1 MCTDS
6 GQNPLRI
13 PCRLRQCRREPIDF
27 VWFCDICGFVNFR
40 MLFFFPVSTKIQ
52 WFAPSFSTFFHSNI
66 INADLPFDL
75 SHPFTN
81 FQEHVRNKQRY
92 NKMLKDCLSRVWGC
106 QHGNDESTC
115 ANCCSDLRTEGT
127 PIVLAILAKFGRS
140 VSWFI
145 LAREDHL
152 QRYISEWD
160 HAGTTYGLLKWKI
173 CFTLHLLWSEF
184 CLKDSRVRR
193 KMRLKEE
200 ISPSDPIEAWTI

>member
-1 MCTDS
+1 MMMMMMIIILLIS
-6 GQNPLRI
+6 KWIYLF
-13 PCRLRQCRREPIDF
+13 E
-27 VWFCDICGFVNFR
+27 R
-40 MLFFFPVSTKIQ
+40 MLFAYICCVFICWSQ
-52 WFAPSFSTFFHSNI
+52 HASW
-66 INADLPFDL
+66 
-75 SHPFTN
+75 
-81 FQEHVRNKQRY
+81 QEHVRNKQRY